1 MLELVKKKKSSLD
14 NDNDNGEPRLLG
26 NFFFFKF
33 IEVSVAG
40 KQNDLISEF
49 DLY

>member
-1 MLELVKKKKSSLD
+1 MIMTMENLD
-14 NDNDNGEPRLLG
+14 YWVI
-26 NFFFFKF
+26 FFFKF